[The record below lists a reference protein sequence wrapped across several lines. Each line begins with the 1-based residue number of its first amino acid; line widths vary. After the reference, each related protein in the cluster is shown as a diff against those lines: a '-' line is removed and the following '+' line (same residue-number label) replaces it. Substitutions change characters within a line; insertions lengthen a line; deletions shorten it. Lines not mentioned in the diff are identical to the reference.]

1 MANTVYLDVAKRL
14 DIVARKN
21 DTFKLTLTLT
31 DANGNDLVAGD
42 YSYKMDI
49 RETDTSADPATLSL
63 STSAGDIDTSGATV
77 TITSNGVNFS
87 GDYVYDFQAT
97 GPSPSTDVHTWFYGI
112 FVSREDITT

>member
-1 MANTVYLDVAKRL
+1 MANTVYTDVAQRL

-31 DANGNDLVAGD
+31 DANGDDLVASN

-49 RETDTSADPATLSL
+49 RETDTSGDPATLSL
-63 STSAGDIDTSGATV
+63 SSGAGDITMSGATV
-77 TITSNGVNFS
+77 TVTSNGVDFS

-97 GPSPSTDVHTWFYGI
+97 NTSTSDVHTWFYGMFI
-112 FVSREDITT
+112 SREDITT

>member
-1 MANTVYLDVAKRL
+1 MSSTVYTDVAKRL

-31 DANGNDLVAGD
+31 DANGADLVAGD

-49 RETDTSADPATLSL
+49 RETDTSGDPATLSL
-63 STSAGDIDTSGATV
+63 SSAGGDITMSGATV
-77 TITSNGVNFS
+77 TITSNDVDFS

-97 GPSPSTDVHTWFYGI
+97 KTATSDVHTWFYGI
-112 FVSREDITT
+112 FVSKEDITT